1 MLPHAP
7 GIFALV
13 MCVMPVVAT
22 AAPASYPERPV
33 RVVVPFPPGGAND
46 IVARITGQ
54 KLTERWGRPAV
65 IDNRA
70 GAGGNIGTEIGA
82 RAAPDGYTLLI
93 GSGSTLAANVGL
105 YPRLPFDPRRDFAPI
120 SLIAVAPYVLVVANA
135 MPATTVEQFI
145 QLARSKPRSLNYS
158 SFGEGSSAHLIAEDF
173 RHHARIDVMHIPYK
187 GGAPAL
193 AAVMGNEVQFTFS
206 NLSVALPQIKGG
218 KVRALM
224 VTTRERSPALPE
236 LGTPADH
243 GLPDFEAAAWIGL
256 LAPSATPRALVNR
269 LNTDVHAMLNDA
281 GTRRQLADQGLLG
294 QGTTPEAL
302 GQRIRDEIERYTRVI
317 RQAGIKTQ

>member
-1 MLPHAP
+1 MVRHAG
-7 GIFALV
+7 GIFALALLQL
-13 MCVMPVVAT
+13 PGAT
-22 AAPASYPERPV
+22 LAAAPSYPDRPV
-33 RVVVPFPPGGAND
+33 RIIVPFPPGGAND
-46 IVARITGQ
+46 IVARIAGQ
-54 KLTERWGRPAV
+54 KLTERWGKPAV

-70 GAGGNIGTEIGA
+70 GAGGNIGTELGA
-82 RAAPDGYTLLI
+82 RATPDGHTLLM

-120 SLIAVAPYVLVVANA
+120 SLIAVAPYVLVTAQA
-135 MPATTVEQFI
+135 LPAASVEQFI

-173 RHHARIDVMHIPYK
+173 RHHAGIDVMHVPYK

-206 NLSVALPQIKGG
+206 NLSVALPQVKGG

-236 LGTPADH
+236 LGTPAEH
-243 GLPDFEAAAWIGL
+243 GLREFEASAWIGL
-256 LAPSATPRALVNR
+256 LAPGATPQALVAR
-269 LNTDVHAMLNDA
+269 LNADVNAVLADP
-281 GTRRQLADQGLLG
+281 GTRRHLADQGLVA
-294 QGTTPEAL
+294 QATTPDAL